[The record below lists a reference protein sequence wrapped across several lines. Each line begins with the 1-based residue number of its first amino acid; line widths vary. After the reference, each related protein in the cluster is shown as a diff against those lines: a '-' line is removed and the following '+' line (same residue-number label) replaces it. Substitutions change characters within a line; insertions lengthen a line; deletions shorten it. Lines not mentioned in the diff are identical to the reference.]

1 MSDAVQE
8 YLTHIANM
16 PEHLRGDICRDAE
29 KALYRE
35 SLYLTAKFLLGYS
48 EVNHQTHGEMIE
60 VLEGKSPFK
69 LVVMPR
75 GTFKTSVA
83 VVAYPIWCVLR
94 DSNERIV
101 LDSELFTNSKKSMR
115 EIAMH
120 LQSPKVVQLYGD
132 FKGPGVWNESELLIN
147 QRTIVKKEATFTC
160 SGIGAQK
167 TGQHYNRAILDDMSS
182 PQNTNT
188 PENRQK
194 VIDHYRYYQSIL
206 EPGGER
212 VVVGT
217 RYHEDD
223 LIGYCLKN
231 EIFLSDD
238 D

>member
-1 MSDAVQE
+1 MDAVQE
-8 YLTHIANM
+8 YLTHIAQM
-16 PEHLRGDICRDAE
+16 PEHLRGDVCKDAE
-29 KALYRE
+29 KKLYNE
-35 SLYLTAKFLLGYS
+35 SLYLTCKYLLGYS
-48 EVNHQTHGEMIE
+48 ETNLNTHGEMIE
-60 VLEGKSPFK
+60 VLENSSPFK

-75 GTFKTSVA
+75 GTFKTSVG
-83 VVAYPIWCVLR
+83 VVAYPIWCVNR
-94 DSNERIV
+94 DPNERIV
-101 LDSELFTNSKKSMR
+101 LDSELYTNSKKSMR
-115 EIAMH
+115 EISMH
-120 LQSPKVVQLYGD
+120 LQSPKLVELYGD
-132 FKGPGVWNESELLIN
+132 YRGSGVWNESELLIK

-206 EPGGER
+206 DPGGTR

-231 EIFLSDD
+231 EIFLADD
-238 D
+238 E